1 MKKLS
6 FFHTPYSN
14 CCSTK
19 TFSIIQCK
27 IKETSLT
34 MNEASSKYNTV
45 NDSQNIFYRKAFK
58 NRIDFTKRQF
68 SKKLANMHALVVALF
83 FRLSTNI

>member
-1 MKKLS
+1 MNVYEQPNLES
-6 FFHTPYSN
+6 FPAY
-14 CCSTK
+14 
-19 TFSIIQCK
+19 I
-27 IKETSLT
+27 L
-34 MNEASSKYNTV
+34 V
-45 NDSQNIFYRKAFK
+45 K